1 MTILFFYYKAC
12 SAVLPAD
19 GTARMH
25 EQVRDVGG
33 VAIVEG
39 LSSAPTGLQ
48 LQPGWSVSM
57 NFSEPPHVR
66 AVGW

>member
-1 MTILFFYYKAC
+1 MLSTP
-12 SAVLPAD
+12 PAD
-19 GTARMH
+19 GTACMLH
-25 EQVRDVGG
+25 EQVRDVRG